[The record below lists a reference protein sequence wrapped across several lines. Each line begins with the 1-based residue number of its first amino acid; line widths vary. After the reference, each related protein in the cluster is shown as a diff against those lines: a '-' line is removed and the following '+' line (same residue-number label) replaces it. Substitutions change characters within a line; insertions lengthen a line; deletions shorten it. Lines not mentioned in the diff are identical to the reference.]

1 MASLDSSR
9 RRGITLLE
17 VLVSIG
23 ILVAG
28 LASIAALM
36 PAAGAR
42 LAEATAIDRA
52 STLAAN
58 AHADLRNR
66 GILTSSAC
74 FPSNTEIT
82 GSTGRICVFGAAFP
96 AGSGQIASGS
106 FSIASGTLNTGTFCT
121 RTTSSLTMS
130 LQDDVQLLATNTLA
144 TNSNSLSYSVTV
156 VPTSTGTVS
165 LGSPVRV
172 GVAVFKRP
180 DVTWMQIPL
189 IKIGAGVFEIQ
200 TSPTPVQNESTRK
213 QFCSACSWVFAAKGG
228 APAQSRWLH
237 IAGSWTTQSL
247 NANGRLVPD
256 RSFVSFSDATSEIVD
271 SVVLSGTLN
280 VQAFTN
286 VLSVDE
292 RPAILK

>member
-1 MASLDSSR
+1 MASLVSSH

-42 LAEATAIDRA
+42 LAEATAIDRT

-66 GILTSSAC
+66 NLLTSSAC

-82 GSTGRICVFGAAFP
+82 GSTGRICVFGPAFP
-96 AGSGQIASGS
+96 GGSGQIASGS
-106 FSIASGTLNTGTFCT
+106 YSIASGTLNTGTFCT
-121 RTTSSLTMS
+121 RPTSSLTMS
-130 LQDDVQLLATNTLA
+130 LQDDVQLSAANTLV

-165 LGSPVRV
+165 VGSPALV
-172 GVAVFKRP
+172 GVVVFKRP

-189 IKIGAGVFEIQ
+189 IKKGTGVFQIQ
-200 TSPTPVQNESTRK
+200 TSPTPAQNESTRK
-213 QFCSACSWVFAAKGG
+213 QFLPACSWVFAAKGG
-228 APAQSRWLH
+228 APAESRWLQ

-247 NANGRLVPD
+247 NAEGRLEPD
-256 RSFVSFSDATSEIVD
+256 QSFVSFSDGTSEIVD
-271 SVVLSGTLN
+271 SISLSGTLN

-286 VLSVDE
+286 VLGVDE
-292 RPAILK
+292 RPATLK

>member
-1 MASLDSSR
+1 MSSLPSSH
-9 RRGITLLE
+9 RRGMTLLE

-52 STLAAN
+52 ATLAAN

-66 GILTSSAC
+66 VILTSSTTL
-74 FPSNTEIT
+74 FPINTVIT
-82 GSTGRICVFGAAFP
+82 ASTGPVCVFGAAFTS
-96 AGSGQIASGS
+96 GSGQIGSGTYP
-106 FSIASGTLNTGTFCT
+106 ITSGTLTTGTFCRGT
-121 RTTSSLTMS
+121 PSLTMT
-130 LQDDVQLLATNTLA
+130 LLDDIQLSATNTLV

-156 VPTSTGTVS
+156 VPTSTGTIS
-165 LGSPVRV
+165 AGSPVLV

-189 IKIGAGVFEIQ
+189 VKVGAGVFEIR
-200 TSPTPVQNESTRK
+200 TSTAPAENESTRK

-237 IAGSWTTQSL
+237 IGGSWTTQSL
-247 NANGRLVPD
+247 NADGRLVPD

-271 SVVLSGTLN
+271 SLVVSGTLN

-286 VLSVDE
+286 VLSVEE
-292 RPAILK
+292 RPATLK

>member
-1 MASLDSSR
+1 MSSLPSSHR
-9 RRGITLLE
+9 HGMTLLE

-42 LAEATAIDRA
+42 LADATAIDRA
-52 STLAAN
+52 GTLAAN

-74 FPSNTEIT
+74 FPGNTEIT
-82 GSTGRICVFGAAFP
+82 AISGRICVFGTAFP

-106 FSIASGTLNTGTFCT
+106 YSITSGTLTTGTFCS
-121 RTTSSLTMS
+121 RTTSDLTMS
-130 LQDDVQLLATNTLA
+130 LQDDIQLSATNTLV

-165 LGSPVRV
+165 TGTPALV
-172 GVAVFKRP
+172 GVVVFKRP

-200 TSPTPVQNESTRK
+200 TLPTPLQNESTRK
-213 QFCSACSWVFAAKGG
+213 QFLPACSWVFAARGG
-228 APAQSRWLH
+228 VPAESRWLQ
-237 IAGSWTTQSL
+237 IASSWTTQSL
-247 NANGRLVPD
+247 DAQGRLVPD
-256 RSFVSFSDATSEIVD
+256 RSFVSFSDATSAIVD
-271 SVVLSGTLN
+271 SVAVSGTLN

-286 VLSVDE
+286 VLSVDQ
-292 RPAILK
+292 RPATLK